1 MNRAMS
7 ISFVIWLGGVVW
19 SVSGQ
24 FIDSEITPKIYAAL
38 FGGTLF
44 ALCCAVAAFLPSAS
58 KKPRFTAVS
67 AVIVLCAVSQSAY
80 ALLQWAGVCPTN
92 GSFVCGSFDN
102 PAGLASLLAFSLPFA
117 LCLTRHPHPLIRWS
131 AWMATFLLTVG
142 IIVSESRSG
151 MLALAVTGWVFCL
164 MRWPKLRKTT
174 AIAGTVLLALTAIA
188 LYHYK
193 KDSADGRLLIWQC
206 TWELIRERPWLG
218 HGPGGFQAHYMD
230 VQADYFRQHPDSPYV
245 RLADDVKAPFNEYLG
260 LWVDYGLAGLLVL
273 AVAVILL
280 FRAYRRHPA
289 GSSRP
294 AMLCLLSI
302 AIFSLSSYPFRYP
315 HTWILSGVSAA
326 VLLLNAWPP
335 PIRLHKVL
343 TVPTAL
349 ALIGVSAR
357 AFHRMQTE
365 MRWCETADRSLCGL
379 TEKMLPAYRELYAE
393 LKDEPLFL
401 YNYAAEL
408 NVAGRYAESLRIG
421 RECEARMADYFTQI
435 LLADNHR
442 QLGNHQ
448 EAERHLLQASFMCP
462 NRFVPLRE
470 LFRLYQSQ
478 TDTAGMHRMADAI
491 LRKPVKVDSPEVRG
505 IIVEMERFKTRLSNQ

>member
-7 ISFVIWLGGVVW
+7 ISFVIWLGGTVW

-24 FIDSEITPKIYAAL
+24 FIDPEITPKIYAAL

-44 ALCCAVAAFLPSAS
+44 ALCCAVTAFLLSAS

-67 AVIVLCAVSQSAY
+67 AAIVLCAVSQSVY

-142 IIVSESRSG
+142 IIVSESR
-151 MLALAVTGWVFCL
+151 
-164 MRWPKLRKTT
+164 
-174 AIAGTVLLALTAIA
+174 
-188 LYHYK
+188 
-193 KDSADGRLLIWQC
+193 
-206 TWELIRERPWLG
+206 G

-435 LLADNHR
+435 LQADNHR
-442 QLGNHQ
+442 QLGNRQ

-505 IIVEMERFKTRLSNQ
+505 TIVEMERFKTRLSNQ

>member
-1 MNRAMS
+1 MN
-7 ISFVIWLGGVVW
+7 
-19 SVSGQ
+19 
-24 FIDSEITPKIYAAL
+24 
-38 FGGTLF
+38 
-44 ALCCAVAAFLPSAS
+44 
-58 KKPRFTAVS
+58 
-67 AVIVLCAVSQSAY
+67 
-80 ALLQWAGVCPTN
+80 
-92 GSFVCGSFDN
+92 
-102 PAGLASLLAFSLPFA
+102 
-117 LCLTRHPHPLIRWS
+117 
-131 AWMATFLLTVG
+131 
-142 IIVSESRSG
+142 
-151 MLALAVTGWVFCL
+151 
-164 MRWPKLRKTT
+164 
-174 AIAGTVLLALTAIA
+174 
-188 LYHYK
+188 
-193 KDSADGRLLIWQC
+193 
-206 TWELIRERPWLG
+206 
-218 HGPGGFQAHYMD
+218 

-273 AVAVILL
+273 IAAIILF
-280 FRAYRRHPA
+280 FRAYHRHPA

-315 HTWILSGVSAA
+315 HTWILGGMSAV
-326 VLLLNAWPP
+326 VLLLNARPFL
-335 PIRLHKVL
+335 IRFHKIL

-379 TEKMLPAYRELYAE
+379 TEKMLPAYRELYVE

-408 NVAGRYAESLRIG
+408 NVAGQYAESLRIG

-435 LLADNHR
+435 LQADNHR
-442 QLGNHQ
+442 QLGNRQ

-470 LFRLYQSQ
+470 LFRLFQSQ
-478 TDTAGMHRMADAI
+478 ADTAGMHRMADAI

-505 IIVEMERFKTRLSNQ
+505 IIAEMKRFKEKHKKE

>member
-1 MNRAMS
+1 MS
-7 ISFVIWLGGVVW
+7 ISFAIWLGGAVW

-24 FIDSEITPKIYAAL
+24 FIDPEITPKIYAAL

-44 ALCCAVAAFLPSAS
+44 FLCCAVAAFLPSAS

-67 AVIVLCAVSQSAY
+67 AAIVLCAVSQAAY

-92 GSFVCGSFDN
+92 GLFVNGSFDN

-117 LCLTRHPHPLIRWS
+117 LFLARHPRSLIRRT
-131 AWMATFLLTVG
+131 AWMATFLLVVG

-151 MLALAVTGWVFCL
+151 MLAMAVTGWGFCL
-164 MRWPKLRKTT
+164 AQWPKLHKTT
-174 AIAGTVLLALTAIA
+174 ATAGIAFLTLTAIA

-206 TWELIRERPWLG
+206 TWELIRKRPWLG
-218 HGPGGFQAHYMD
+218 HGLGGFQAHYMN
-230 VQADYFRQHPDSPYV
+230 VQADYFRHHPDSPYV

-273 AVAVILL
+273 IAAIIL
-280 FRAYRRHPA
+280 FSRAYRRHPA
-289 GSSRP
+289 GSSLP

-315 HTWILSGVSAA
+315 HTWILGGLSAA
-326 VLLLNAWPP
+326 VLLLNAWPL

-343 TVPTAL
+343 TVPIAL
-349 ALIGVSAR
+349 VLIGISAR
-357 AFHRMQTE
+357 AFHRMQME

-379 TEKMLPAYRELYAE
+379 TEKMLPAYRELYTE

-401 YNYAAEL
+401 YDYAAEL

-435 LLADNHR
+435 LQADNHR
-442 QLGNHQ
+442 QLGNYQ
-448 EAERHLLQASFMCP
+448 EAEHHLLQASFMCP

-478 TDTAGMHRMADAI
+478 VDTAGMHRMADAI
-491 LRKPVKVDSPEVRG
+491 LRKPVKVDTPEVRG
-505 IIVEMERFKTRLSNQ
+505 IIAEMKRFKARQDYQTNKK